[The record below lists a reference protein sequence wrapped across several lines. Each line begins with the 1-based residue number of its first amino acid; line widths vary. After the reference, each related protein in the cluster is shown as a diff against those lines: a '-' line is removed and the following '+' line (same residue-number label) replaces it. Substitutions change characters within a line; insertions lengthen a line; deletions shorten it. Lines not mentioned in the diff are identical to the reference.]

1 MNIVTKKRKLSKCFA
16 AIAVSAAAAAAVTAA
31 AFAEGGGIYDDGS
44 GTGSGGGIYVADSE
58 THSVGDFTVTGGSKN
73 SFGIGGDFDKAQRQP
88 LTIVGESSVNDKLD
102 ANNTLNMV

>member
-1 MNIVTKKRKLSKCFA
+1 M
-16 AIAVSAAAAAAVTAA
+16 TAA
-31 AFAEGGGIYDDGS
+31 AFAEGGGICVDNL
-44 GTGSGGGIYVADSE
+44 E

-88 LTIVGESSVNDKLD
+88 LAIVGESSVNDKLD